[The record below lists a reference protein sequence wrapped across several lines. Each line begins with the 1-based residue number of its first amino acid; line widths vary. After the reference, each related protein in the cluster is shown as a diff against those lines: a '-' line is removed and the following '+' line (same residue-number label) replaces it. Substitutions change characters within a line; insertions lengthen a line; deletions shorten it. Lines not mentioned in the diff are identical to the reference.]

1 MYKWILRTT
10 RLELEVGELCVY
22 IVYVY
27 QTFNKKS
34 ELLLQQSDWMF
45 WYLIW
50 YWIWLEEIFF
60 NSI

>member
-45 WYLIW
+45 
-50 YWIWLEEIFF
+50 
-60 NSI
+60 